1 MDTLTNQFNNND
13 LLENIEIQSYFDV
26 QPLETIDLKVYN
38 TVHGTIFLVVFMFS
52 FLLFL
57 IFEDKIM
64 KIVTTVGMLIASIMA
79 FITPSNMTILSQV
92 NYPPLITN
100 NYSVNILIGILMLF
114 ITIIMQIKKEKNI
127 SVD

>member
-1 MDTLTNQFNNND
+1 
-13 LLENIEIQSYFDV
+13 
-26 QPLETIDLKVYN
+26 
-38 TVHGTIFLVVFMFS
+38 MFS
-52 FLLFL
+52 LLLFQ
-57 IFEDKIM
+57 IFEDRMM
-64 KIVTTVGMLIASIMA
+64 KIITTVGMLIASIMA
-79 FITPSNMTILSQV
+79 FITPSNMIILSQV

>member
-1 MDTLTNQFNNND
+1 
-13 LLENIEIQSYFDV
+13 
-26 QPLETIDLKVYN
+26 
-38 TVHGTIFLVVFMFS
+38 
-52 FLLFL
+52 
-57 IFEDKIM
+57 M
-64 KIVTTVGMLIASIMA
+64 KIITTVGMLIASIMA
-79 FITPSNMTILSQV
+79 FITPSNMIILSQV

>member
-1 MDTLTNQFNNND
+1 
-13 LLENIEIQSYFDV
+13 V